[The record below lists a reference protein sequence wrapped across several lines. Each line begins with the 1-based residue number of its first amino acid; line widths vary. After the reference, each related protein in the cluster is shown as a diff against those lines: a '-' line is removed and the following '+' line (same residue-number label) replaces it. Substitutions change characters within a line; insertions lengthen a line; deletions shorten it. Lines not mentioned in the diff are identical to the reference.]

1 MINGFNHT
9 ASSTSTLT
17 EGSVQSA
24 SPGFNGGLLGSNQ
37 STGNA
42 ITSFSDLLTSD
53 EGSLSSG
60 LSETEGQDQVGVDVS
75 EELLG
80 SLETDAAEGTLG
92 DELKATVLLTA
103 QQGSQS
109 GLNLATNAPASTAS
123 IVTDSIVSAVSNVM
137 STSATLVTAQVAT
150 SQLATNSA
158 LDSKLI
164 DVAAVKDSA
173 ASTEGLVSNNAQ
185 SNRSE
190 TTSNLQFKA
199 VLDKSLSA
207 QQLGER
213 LNSTIAD
220 KVIVQVN
227 AKMPTA
233 TIRLDPPDLGKIDLV
248 VRLDNDKL
256 SIQINA
262 SSGATRES
270 IQMTSDRLRA
280 ELVEQ
285 NFLHVDVSISGEHQ
299 QGSDHYEMMAEEDF
313 AIATNSAATNSDAEE
328 QIDNSELARA

>member
-1 MINGFNHT
+1 MINGFNHA

-24 SPGFNGGLLGSNQ
+24 SPGFNGGLLGNNQ

-42 ITSFSDLLTSD
+42 VTSFSDLLSTE
-53 EGSLSSG
+53 EGSLSSVFTD
-60 LSETEGQDQVGVDVS
+60 TEEQEQVSADVS
-75 EELLG
+75 EELLS
-80 SLETDAAEGTLG
+80 SLETDAAETVIA
-92 DELKATVLLTA
+92 DDLKATVVSTV
-103 QQGSQS
+103 QQGSHNS
-109 GLNLATNAPASTAS
+109 LNLATNASASVAS
-123 IVTDSIVSAVSNVM
+123 AVTESLVGAVSNVM
-137 STSATLVTAQVAT
+137 STSATLATTQVAT
-150 SQLATNSA
+150 SQLATNSV

-173 ASTEGLVSNNAQ
+173 ASTDGLVSNNAQ

-190 TTSNLQFKA
+190 TASNLQFKA

-248 VRLDNDKL
+248 VKLDNDKL
-256 SIQINA
+256 NIQINA

-313 AIATNSAATNSDAEE
+313 TIAANSAATNSDAEE